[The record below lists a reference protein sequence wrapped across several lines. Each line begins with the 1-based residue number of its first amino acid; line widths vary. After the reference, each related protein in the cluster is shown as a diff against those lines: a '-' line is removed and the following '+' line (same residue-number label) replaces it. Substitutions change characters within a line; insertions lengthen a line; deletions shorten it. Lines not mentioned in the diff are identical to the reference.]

1 MKTVVA
7 NFSFDLRS
15 ALQDRK
21 VIESQKDLTIGL
33 GDELEKDQLTTVK
46 NWLTQDQIK
55 QDFLLNSTEMPI
67 GSIPKNSLLPET
79 ASTPGVLKTSSCQI
93 KFELRKLNKFPNL
106 NFEDMSQDETVKLL
120 NGK

>member
-1 MKTVVA
+1 MA

-15 ALQDRK
+15 ALQDR
-21 VIESQKDLTIGL
+21 EEMENQKDLTIGL
-33 GDELEKDQLTTVK
+33 DEELEKAQLVLLK
-46 NWLTQDQIK
+46 DWLGQDQNK
-55 QDFLLNSTEMPI
+55 EDFLLNSAEMPI
-67 GSIPKNSLLPET
+67 GFIPKNSLLPN
-79 ASTPGVLKTSSCQI
+79 ADSTPDVIKNSSCQI

>member
-1 MKTVVA
+1 MS

-21 VIESQKDLTIGL
+21 AIANQKDLTIGL
-33 GDELEKDQLTTVK
+33 GDGIKKELLATVK
-46 NWLTQDQIK
+46 GWLAQDQNK
-55 QDFLLNSTEMPI
+55 EDFLLNSAVMPI
-67 GSIPKNSLLPET
+67 ADLYRDGLLPPKG
-79 ASTPGVLKTSSCQI
+79 SSQDVVKNSSCQI
-93 KFELRKLNKFPNL
+93 KFELKKLNKFPTL